1 MIRAPRGS
9 LVSVLCGCLIAPLCL
24 LFGACSSDPT
34 QGYSFRSARQS
45 NIHTVCVPV
54 FDNQSYFHGLENE
67 LTEAIVKEIQRE
79 TPWVVVNTGA
89 AQTTLTG
96 SITDGRLQPL
106 STSSTSGMVM
116 EQGVQLTVDFEW
128 RDSRTGEV
136 LVSRKNFTALQSF
149 VPARGTG
156 ESIDLGEHAAIQQLA
171 TGIVNELRS
180 SW

>member
-1 MIRAPRGS
+1 VSRALRFIFF
-9 LVSVLCGCLIAPLCL
+9 VPLCL
-24 LFGACSSDPT
+24 LLAACSSDPS
-34 QGYSFRSARQS
+34 QGYAFRPARQA

-54 FDNQSYFHGLENE
+54 FDNQSYFHGLENQ

-79 TPWVVVNTGA
+79 TPWVVVTTGT
-89 AQTTLTG
+89 AQSTLTG

-106 STSSTSGMVM
+106 STSSATGMVM
-116 EQGVQLTVDFEW
+116 EQGVELTVDFEW

-136 LVSRKNFTALQSF
+136 LVSRKNFKALQSF

-156 ESIDLGEHAAIQQLA
+156 ESLDLGEHAAIQHLA
-171 TGIVNELRS
+171 RGIVNELRS